1 MRTLVFSALLAV
13 AAVVASPAAASAAA
27 TVTAFELTAP
37 GRDPRLGELEL
48 RASCRP
54 GCTLKLRE
62 LNVLR
67 YKTRGGTPQQL
78 PHAAAGPLKG
88 TYKLAAGKPQ
98 EIRIVVPVD
107 VQAVAR
113 ESLPAGL
120 ALVGNVTMSVT
131 AADGTTTDAVRQFN
145 VRTAKTPA
153 PFPRSSVVDSIVVTE
168 SPRAVRGKRWNY
180 AVTIEGRQTSRWS
193 YDRNRTTGGCTVVDN
208 GRGVQRLT
216 FRSKDGY
223 YVQHVPTASGWPML
237 LVPGRSFEPMIPIR
251 IEAERDS
258 SENKGTSGDCGGGT
272 AGGAGGSERR
282 RCIRTGGRPAFFDL
296 GYVFHGDN
304 RYGLY
309 AGATYA
315 SFERPTVEPDCP
327 FEMYADAL
335 DPLQPEVARANAEAH
350 RTLAAGPG
358 QAVMLFNVNRREKIE
373 GGWLSSSTR
382 YSVTFRK
389 SR

>member
-1 MRTLVFSALLAV
+1 MRIPALLALLV
-13 AAVVASPAAASAAA
+13 AAAAVPAASAHAA
-27 TVTAFELTAP
+27 APVTAFELTAP

-54 GCTLKLRE
+54 SCTLKLRE

-88 TYKLAAGKPQ
+88 SYKLAAGKPQ
-98 EIRIVVPVD
+98 EIRIAVPVD

-120 ALVGNVTMSVT
+120 ALVGNVVMSVT
-131 AADGTTTDAVRQFN
+131 AADGATTDAVRQFN
-145 VRTAKTPA
+145 VRTPKTPA
-153 PFPRSSVVDSIVVTE
+153 PFPRSPVVDSIVVTE
-168 SPRAVRGKRWNY
+168 SPRAARGKRWNY

-193 YDRNRTTGGCTVVDN
+193 YDRNRTTGACTVIDN

-223 YVQHVPTASGWPML
+223 FVQHVPTPSGWPML
-237 LVPGRSFEPMIPIR
+237 LVPGKSYSAVIPIR

-258 SENKGTSGDCGGGT
+258 SEKKGTSGDCGGGT
-272 AGGAGGSERR
+272 AGGDGGIERR
-282 RCIRTGGRPAFFDL
+282 ECIRTGGRPAFFDVD
-296 GYVFHGDN
+296 YVFTGQD

-309 AGATYA
+309 AAATWE
-315 SFERPTVEPDCP
+315 SFEQPTGEPDCP
-327 FEMYADAL
+327 VVTHSDTR
-335 DPLQPEVARANAEAH
+335 DPLQPEAGRSNADAH
-350 RTLAAGPG
+350 KTLAAGPG
-358 QAVMLFNVNRREKIE
+358 QAVILYRVDRREKLE
-373 GGWLSSSTR
+373 GGWLTTSTR

>member
-1 MRTLVFSALLAV
+1 MRTPVSSALLA
-13 AAVVASPAAASAAA
+13 AAALAALPAAASAVAP
-27 TVTAFELTAP
+27 VTAFELTAP
-37 GRDPRLGELEL
+37 SRDPRLGELEL

-145 VRTAKTPA
+145 VRTPKTPA
-153 PFPRSSVVDSIVVTE
+153 PFPRSPVFDSIVVTE
-168 SPRAVRGKRWNY
+168 SPRAIRGKRWNY
-180 AVTIEGRQTSRWS
+180 AVTVEGRQTSRWS
-193 YDRNRTTGGCTVVDN
+193 YDRNRTTGACTVLDN

-223 YVQHVPTASGWPML
+223 YVQHVPTVSGWPVL
-237 LVPGRSFEPMIPIR
+237 RVPGKSFEPMIPIR

-258 SENKGTSGDCGGGT
+258 REQKGTSGDCGGGT
-272 AGGAGGSERR
+272 AGGGGGSERR
-282 RCIRTGGRPAFFDL
+282 ACIRTGGRPAFFDL
-296 GYVFHGDN
+296 GYVFTGDN

-309 AGATYA
+309 AGATHS

-327 FEMYADAL
+327 FEMYGDAL

-358 QAVMLFNVNRREKIE
+358 QAVMLFSVNRREKLE